1 MGIGESGAAGSQAI
15 EIGSVHPAGVSTKES
30 DPVVEIVEG
39 EEENILLRGGAGRRD
54 REVTRE
60 EDEEDDQ
67 EA

>member
-1 MGIGESGAAGSQAI
+1 MGIGESGAAGSQPI
-15 EIGSVHPAGVSTKES
+15 EIGGVHLAGVSAKES

-60 EDEEDDQ
+60 EDGEGEQ